1 MHAALPKIESATKQ
15 PSDAR
20 MQAPTPTEHSEKSDG
35 VAAVDRALH
44 IATSLANSSQAL
56 TLTELSQVTGLYK
69 STLLRLLASLERSGL
84 VTHRADKRYALG
96 PLAFVFG
103 RSFEQMH
110 GLQGAIHPILQWLV
124 EQGTE
129 SPSFHVRHDQ
139 NHRLCLM
146 RIDSNHS
153 TLDRV
158 RVGDLLPLQKGAAG
172 KAITA
177 LEQSSLART
186 ATAND
191 LLFTSFGE
199 RDPLCGAIAAPVFG
213 PSASLLGAISV
224 SGPLERFSELAV
236 QRMKTLVLTAAQR
249 ATHSLGGKWPS
260 AS

>member
-1 MHAALPKIESATKQ
+1 MLAPTSTE
-15 PSDAR
+15 PSD
-20 MQAPTPTEHSEKSDG
+20 KSDG

-44 IATSLANSSQAL
+44 IATALANSPQAL
-56 TLTELSQVTGLYK
+56 TLTELSNVTGMYK
-69 STLLRLLASLERSGL
+69 STLLRLLASLERAGL

-103 RSFEQMH
+103 RSFEQVH
-110 GLQGAIHPILQWLV
+110 GLQGAIQPILQWLV

-139 NHRLCLM
+139 SHRLCLM

-158 RVGDLLPLQKGAAG
+158 RTGDLLPLHKGAAG
-172 KAITA
+172 KVITT
-177 LEQSSLART
+177 LEQGSQAQT
-186 ATAND
+186 AAAGD
-191 LLFTSFGE
+191 LVFTSFGE

-236 QRMKTLVLTAAQR
+236 QRMKTLVLAAAQR

>member
-1 MHAALPKIESATKQ
+1 MDTLLPKIEFAIE
-15 PSDAR
+15 PPRNAR
-20 MQAPTPTEHSEKSDG
+20 MPPLTSTEPSEKSDG

-44 IATSLANSSQAL
+44 IATSLANSAQAL
-56 TLTELSQVTGLYK
+56 TLTELSQATGMYK
-69 STLLRLLASLERSGL
+69 STLLRLLASLERAGL

-103 RSFEQMH
+103 RSFEQVH
-110 GLQGAIHPILQWLV
+110 GLQGAIQPILQWLV

-139 NHRLCLM
+139 SHRLCLM

-158 RVGDLLPLQKGAAG
+158 RTGDLLPLHKGAAG
-172 KAITA
+172 KVITT
-177 LEQSSLART
+177 LEQGSHAQ
-186 ATAND
+186 AAAAGD
-191 LLFTSFGE
+191 LVFTSFGE

-236 QRMKTLVLTAAQR
+236 QRMKTLVLTAAER

>member
-1 MHAALPKIESATKQ
+1 M
-15 PSDAR
+15 
-20 MQAPTPTEHSEKSDG
+20 PTLTSPEPPEKNDG

-44 IATSLANSSQAL
+44 IATALANSPQAL
-56 TLTELSQVTGLYK
+56 TLTELSVATGMYK
-69 STLLRLLASLERSGL
+69 STLLRLLASLERAGL
-84 VTHRADKRYALG
+84 VTHRSDKRYALG

-103 RSFEQMH
+103 RSFEQTH
-110 GLQGAIHPILQWLV
+110 GLQGAIQPILQWLV

-139 NHRLCLM
+139 THRLCIM

-158 RVGDLLPLQKGAAG
+158 RIGDLLPLHRGAAG
-172 KAITA
+172 KVITS
-177 LEQSSLART
+177 LEQGPPPSPTASS
-186 ATAND
+186 D
-191 LLFTSFGE
+191 LVFTSFGE

-236 QRMKTLVLTAAQR
+236 ERMKTLVIAAAQR
-249 ATHSLGGKWPS
+249 ATQSLGGKWPG
-260 AS
+260 A